1 MNANNN
7 YTGGT
12 TITSGTVTLGSANAL
27 PTSSV
32 LAVNGG
38 TLDLHGNSI
47 SLSNI
52 TDTNAGGVITN
63 SVASTTST
71 INFAGANSAS
81 YQLFAA
87 INDGAGK
94 VAVVTNITN
103 TQTGGI
109 ARILNFHSTGTYTG
123 GTTITAQ
130 NIQAD
135 ANDAFGTGPITI
147 TANNAS
153 TNSSQIYIAP
163 LVTIHNNITVAQ
175 GNPFVGGAA
184 AGTAFGVIQQTASG
198 GDATVAGTIT
208 IQANNLNGG
217 LFNGPLTGGPD
228 YLNITGPVNTSGTA
242 DTIIQ
247 IGGNVRYSGGGSYPN
262 IQITG
267 LGLLGAAN
275 GLSQSAVIQIGNAGG
290 GTFDLGGFD
299 QTAAGLATVNA
310 NSAIVQNTS
319 AGTNTL
325 TLNTTANN
333 TFAGSITGNV
343 NLTVAGT
350 GTQRL
355 TGSNSS
361 YTGVTKLSGTA
372 VLEAANLSN
381 GSSPSSI
388 GAATNAPTNLIF
400 DGGTLRYTGLDT
412 TVDRGF
418 TVTAGKSATIEVAN
432 ATTNLTWSGGAAS
445 SSGGFT
451 KTGPGTL
458 IFPTGTVHS
467 YTGPT
472 AVNAGTL
479 VVNNSLTSTSA
490 VSVAG
495 GAVLTGNGTIGGTFT
510 HTAGTVN
517 PGTVGTLGTLSF
529 SGPVTLN
536 GGTFQF
542 DVDGSNLA
550 GTQDLAKANGGL
562 SITGPSTIDL
572 EFLSL
577 ASVPTTPFDF
587 TLFNYTG
594 AAVTAAQAANL
605 SFITNAASRATY
617 STNVGTAGKVI
628 VHVVPGTAAN
638 LTWNSTSSGVWDVGT
653 TANWLN
659 GTTNA
664 ADKFA
669 NGDSVTFADGAGLQ
683 TNITLN
689 TIASIS
695 GASVT
700 SNTNNYTISGTG
712 KITGAG
718 A

>member
-1 MNANNN
+1 MNGGNLNLFNSGASTAFSTNGTYTLLNTTGAITGALSNLTVANPAAGKLYTLASTASAVQLTIGDATTREWNNGAGTGIWTTGGNWVGGIAPNSVGESAKFGSLSAGDVDLSGNKTVSGLIFDSSSYNLKGTSSTLTLNNGVAASAITVNNGNYSISVPVSMTNSSSVAFTNNGALTISGAIGGGRPITVGGTGTLTLSGNNAYSTTAVGNGATLNIGTSGGTDTNGTLGTGNVTLSGAATLNFNRSNAYSFAGGITGSGVGAGSINQMGSGTTTIAGVISNITTVNVAAGSLVTSNTVGQTGGVNVTGNGSMTAAGIISGAGALNVSTTGTVALNANNN

-208 IQANNLNGG
+208 IQANNLNSG

-267 LGLLGAAN
+267 LGLL
-275 GLSQSAVIQIGNAGG
+275 
-290 GTFDLGGFD
+290 
-299 QTAAGLATVNA
+299 
-310 NSAIVQNTS
+310 
-319 AGTNTL
+319 
-325 TLNTTANN
+325 
-333 TFAGSITGNV
+333 
-343 NLTVAGT
+343 
-350 GTQRL
+350 
-355 TGSNSS
+355 
-361 YTGVTKLSGTA
+361 
-372 VLEAANLSN
+372 
-381 GSSPSSI
+381 
-388 GAATNAPTNLIF
+388 
-400 DGGTLRYTGLDT
+400 
-412 TVDRGF
+412 
-418 TVTAGKSATIEVAN
+418 
-432 ATTNLTWSGGAAS
+432 
-445 SSGGFT
+445 
-451 KTGPGTL
+451 
-458 IFPTGTVHS
+458 
-467 YTGPT
+467 
-472 AVNAGTL
+472 
-479 VVNNSLTSTSA
+479 
-490 VSVAG
+490 
-495 GAVLTGNGTIGGTFT
+495 
-510 HTAGTVN
+510 
-517 PGTVGTLGTLSF
+517 
-529 SGPVTLN
+529 
-536 GGTFQF
+536 
-542 DVDGSNLA
+542 
-550 GTQDLAKANGGL
+550 
-562 SITGPSTIDL
+562 
-572 EFLSL
+572 
-577 ASVPTTPFDF
+577 
-587 TLFNYTG
+587 
-594 AAVTAAQAANL
+594 AQPM
-605 SFITNAASRATY
+605 
-617 STNVGTAGKVI
+617 G
-628 VHVVPGTAAN
+628 
-638 LTWNSTSSGVWDVGT
+638 
-653 TANWLN
+653 
-659 GTTNA
+659 
-664 ADKFA
+664 
-669 NGDSVTFADGAGLQ
+669 
-683 TNITLN
+683 
-689 TIASIS
+689 
-695 GASVT
+695 
-700 SNTNNYTISGTG
+700 
-712 KITGAG
+712 
-718 A
+718 